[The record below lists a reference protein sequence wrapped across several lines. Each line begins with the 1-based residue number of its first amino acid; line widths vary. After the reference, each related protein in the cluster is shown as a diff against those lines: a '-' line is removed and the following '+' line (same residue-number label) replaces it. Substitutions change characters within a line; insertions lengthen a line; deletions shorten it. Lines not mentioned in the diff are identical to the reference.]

1 MKNVLIG
8 LLGSR
13 QNSRE
18 YPYRPTL
25 ALCQQP
31 DLKIDRLELLYQ
43 PHYKNIAAQLI
54 DDMLI
59 YSPEIA
65 VRLHEIDFGDDP
77 WDFETV
83 YAALLDFARGYE
95 FDIDNEKYFVHVN
108 IGTHVARICLFLL
121 SEAHYLPGELIQSIP
136 PDDGLNSKIGGY
148 KTIDLDLSKYDRIAM
163 RFSKEQKEG
172 ADFLKD
178 GIKTSNR
185 EFNEMIDEIEKIAIR
200 SKHPILLAGAT
211 GSGKSKLAKRIFD
224 LKRQRNQ
231 VTGEFVPVN
240 CATLRGDTA
249 MSSLFGHIKGAFTG
263 AADKREG
270 FLKRADKG
278 LLFLD
283 EIGEL
288 GLEEQSMLLKAI
300 EEKSFTPLGAD
311 KEIQSQFQLIAGTNR
326 NLLQQVKNGSFR
338 DDLLARIDL
347 WSFELPSLKQRLED
361 LDVNI
366 DFELDKYSQANK
378 TLTKFNKQA
387 RDIYLGF
394 AKAPETLWKNNFRD
408 LNASITR
415 MATLA
420 DGGRITVEI
429 AEKEIVRLHKKWL
442 PENPQNTSTIE
453 DLLDEPNN
461 FDLFDRLQLASVS
474 NICKKSK
481 SAADAGRRLF
491 DVSRLE
497 KSKPN
502 DSKRLI
508 DFLAKFD
515 LKFEQVKDWHGD

>member
-1 MKNVLIG
+1 
-8 LLGSR
+8 
-13 QNSRE
+13 
-18 YPYRPTL
+18 
-25 ALCQQP
+25 
-31 DLKIDRLELLYQ
+31 
-43 PHYKNIAAQLI
+43 
-54 DDMLI
+54 
-59 YSPEIA
+59 
-65 VRLHEIDFGDDP
+65 
-77 WDFETV
+77 
-83 YAALLDFARGYE
+83 
-95 FDIDNEKYFVHVN
+95 
-108 IGTHVARICLFLL
+108 
-121 SEAHYLPGELIQSIP
+121 
-136 PDDGLNSKIGGY
+136 
-148 KTIDLDLSKYDRIAM
+148 
-163 RFSKEQKEG
+163 
-172 ADFLKD
+172 
-178 GIKTSNR
+178 
-185 EFNEMIDEIEKIAIR
+185 
-200 SKHPILLAGAT
+200 
-211 GSGKSKLAKRIFD
+211 
-224 LKRQRNQ
+224 
-231 VTGEFVPVN
+231 
-240 CATLRGDTA
+240 
-249 MSSLFGHIKGAFTG
+249 
-263 AADKREG
+263 
-270 FLKRADKG
+270 LKRADKG